1 MKLIDSSTGEG
12 DRLDE
17 AAFQFRIPMSLG
29 EAHDELDN
37 CNKTLIDFSIKQIPQ
52 IYNKSINSFVL

>member
-1 MKLIDSSTGEG
+1 MKLIDSSTGVGGE

-37 CNKTLIDFSIKQIPQ
+37 CNTTLIDFSIK
-52 IYNKSINSFVL
+52 

>member
-37 CNKTLIDFSIKQIPQ
+37 CNTTI
-52 IYNKSINSFVL
+52 